1 VKYQRVTIDS
11 VAYELAPDVVTSEEI
26 EERLAPLYKVLKLTP
41 GQLEALTGINE
52 RRYWP
57 AGFSVA
63 EGAAQAAAKL
73 LNTSPVP
80 PEAIEALIYG
90 GVCREYFEPATAC
103 HVASALGREGLTLHP
118 RATIQDI
125 GNACLGV
132 MSGMLDV
139 ANRIELG
146 QIRAGLVV
154 SCESSRDIVDIVIDE
169 MLQDPRMDTF
179 KDGLA
184 TLTGGSGAVAVLL
197 TDGSF
202 NQQRGHR
209 LLGGTTGA
217 DPQFDRLCRWGM
229 TRDGERTVQNRY
241 RQFMQTDAAAVLE
254 HGVELGARTWDA
266 FLGEMDWT
274 VEQVDRVVC
283 HQVGSMH
290 RSMILQRM
298 GIPEEKDFVAYDFLG
313 NTGTVALPL
322 ALALAQER
330 GFVSAGDN
338 LGLLGIGSG
347 LNCVM
352 LGVKW

>member
-1 VKYQRVTIDS
+1 VKYQRVHIDA

-26 EERLAPLYKVLKLTP
+26 EERLAPLYEKIELRP

-57 AGFSVA
+57 PGFSVA
-63 EGAAQAAAKL
+63 EGAARAVHNLMKA
-73 LNTSPVP
+73 SPVP
-80 PEAIEALIYG
+80 AGAIEALIYG

-103 HVASALGREGLTLHP
+103 HVASALHRDGVSLHP
-118 RATIQDI
+118 RATILDI

-132 MSGMLDV
+132 MNGILDI

-146 QIRAGLVV
+146 QIRAGLAV
-154 SCESSRDIVDIVIDE
+154 SCESSREIVDIVIEE
-169 MLQDPRMDTF
+169 MLEDPRMESF

-202 NQQRGHR
+202 DEQSGHR
-209 LLGGTTGA
+209 LLGGVIGA
-217 DPQFDRLCRWGM
+217 DPQYDRLCRWGM
-229 TRDGERTVQNRY
+229 LREDAQRGRNSY
-241 RQFMQTDAAAVLE
+241 RQFMKTDAAAVLE
-254 HGVELGARTWDA
+254 HGVELGVRTWDA
-266 FLGEMDWT
+266 LLGEMGWT
-274 VEQVDRVVC
+274 AQQVDRVIC
-283 HQVGSMH
+283 HQVGAIH
-290 RSMILQRM
+290 RNTILKRM
-298 GIPEEKDFVAYDFLG
+298 AIAEEKDFVAYDFLG

-322 ALALAQER
+322 ALALAEER
-330 GFVSAGDN
+330 GFISAGDT

-352 LGVKW
+352 LGVNW